1 MFMFTVLVTNVLKT
15 SRVSLLTGDF
25 DKLSIF
31 VLIKYITK
39 QSGVLSK
46 LLSSGQCSQGI
57 SHAQVYSSF
66 WTVLLLIVP
75 PADGMSSTRVGLLSI
90 SSVSDSSHWPFLI
103 CDWKQETQES
113 LSAAALTITTNRSMV
128 SRPDKPSFTFSES
141 SLWTVTVKTQ
151 KELNIIHDHLMLYK
165 QVSGA

>member
-1 MFMFTVLVTNVLKT
+1 MFMFTVLETNVLKT

-39 QSGVLSK
+39 QSGVSSK

-103 CDWKQETQES
+103 CDWKQETRV
-113 LSAAALTITTNRSMV
+113 AV
-128 SRPDKPSFTFSES
+128 SCSTDHNHQQIDGFTP
-141 SLWTVTVKTQ
+141 WQTVIYIFRVFFM
-151 KELNIIHDHLMLYK
+151 NCY
-165 QVSGA
+165 S